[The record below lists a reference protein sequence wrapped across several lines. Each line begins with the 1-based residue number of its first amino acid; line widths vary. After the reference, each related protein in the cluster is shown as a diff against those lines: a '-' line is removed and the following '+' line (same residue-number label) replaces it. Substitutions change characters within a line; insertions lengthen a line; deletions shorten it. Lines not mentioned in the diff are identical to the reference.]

1 MDRTPKQ
8 DLRFIK
14 NEALIQK
21 TFREMIAENEYSRI
35 SIKELTERA
44 QINRKTFYLHYPSLD
59 HLVTACQFR
68 LMEPALRMISEA
80 VFPDDA
86 EKIIQHSFQ
95 FMAALNPV
103 DKKILSIKSKISD
116 AKSPSDL
123 IRECFFA
130 KYDRFPEY
138 NRFESNLIITYFSV
152 CLDVIYRQWEVD
164 GQRIPIEEM
173 IPLAT
178 RLILHGLDGTGLTE
192 RKHQKDCPTDGHEVR
207 P

>member
-14 NEALIQK
+14 NENLIQK

-59 HLVTACQFR
+59 HLVAACQLK
-68 LMEPALRMISEA
+68 LMEPALQMISRSA
-80 VFPDDA
+80 FPDDA

-95 FMAALNPV
+95 FMAALDAV
-103 DKKILSIKSKISD
+103 DKKILSIKGKIPD

-130 KYDRFPEY
+130 KYHRFPEY
-138 NRFESNLIITYFSV
+138 DHFESNLIITYFSV
-152 CLDVIYRQWEVD
+152 CLGVIYHQWEVD

-178 RLILHGLDGTGLTE
+178 RLILHGLDGTELADQ
-192 RKHQKDCPTDGHEVR
+192 KHESS
-207 P
+207 